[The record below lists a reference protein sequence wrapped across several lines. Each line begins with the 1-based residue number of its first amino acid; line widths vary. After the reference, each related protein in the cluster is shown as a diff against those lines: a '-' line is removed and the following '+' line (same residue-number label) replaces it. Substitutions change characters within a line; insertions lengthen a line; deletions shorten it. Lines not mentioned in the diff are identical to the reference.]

1 MVDAE
6 QYCTCTVTPLQQ
18 WSRTPVNWGCILDRR
33 ENVKWIFSPPINFCD
48 TTFFR
53 RKCIMLNN
61 PDATEL
67 PLVIQTG
74 KNYTGPVQ
82 R

>member
-1 MVDAE
+1 MHSNAS
-6 QYCTCTVTPLQQ
+6 TTVEPHPCKLGVYFRQE
-18 WSRTPVNWGCILDRR
+18 R